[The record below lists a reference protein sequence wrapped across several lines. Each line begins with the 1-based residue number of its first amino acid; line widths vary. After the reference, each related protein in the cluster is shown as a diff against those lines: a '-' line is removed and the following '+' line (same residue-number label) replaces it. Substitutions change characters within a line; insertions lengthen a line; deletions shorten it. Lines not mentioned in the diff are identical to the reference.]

1 MEFYLTIEKEKMPNE
16 RAFWLFHLFYR
27 KKKNKKIKNIRIYS
41 CLLVLIIAGTTLTG
55 CHTKQSEYQ
64 SEPYR
69 AQMRNGVCYDENGN
83 IISLEEFIEKF
94 YHDENG
100 KPISIEEF
108 KEMHKIDSQKT
119 KNK

>member
-1 MEFYLTIEKEKMPNE
+1 MKELSSSFIYFIEI
-16 RAFWLFHLFYR
+16 
-27 KKKNKKIKNIRIYS
+27 KKRIKKIKNIRIYS
-41 CLLVLIIAGTTLTG
+41 SLLALIIAGATLTG

-83 IISLEEFIEKF
+83 IISLEEYIEKF

-100 KPISIEEF
+100 KPISIEEYN
-108 KEMHKIDSQKT
+108 EMHKIDSQKT